1 MTSRVAAFAREN
13 MIRAIEL
20 APKLPKHAH
29 RALLHLVDAEH
40 YLEELEKYNF
50 ELYNKEL
57 MKPSLVVV
65 PLRMRKASASG
76 RYFHNDLS
84 KYL

>member
-1 MTSRVAAFAREN
+1 

-20 APKLPKHAH
+20 APKLPKHSH
-29 RALLHLVDAEH
+29 RALLHLIDAEN
-40 YLEELEKYNF
+40 YLEDLEKYNF

-57 MKPSLVVV
+57 MKPSLVIV
-65 PLRMRKASASG
+65 PLRMRKASVAG
-76 RYFHNDLS
+76 RYFHNELS